1 MSERLTTSAWPLPQ
15 PDADLGYL
23 FRLAHQRFRALL
35 DSELEDLGLSAQDYG
50 ILSVFQTRPELS
62 ISELA
67 RISQVTRQTMHT
79 AVLSLEAA
87 GLVERSAR
95 NQRVVLVRPTMRG
108 RECLETATRRVRA
121 VERAALA
128 GLSREDER
136 TVRAWLATLA
146 AMPASSMHAEVK
158 QEERS

>member
-1 MSERLTTSAWPLPQ
+1 
-15 PDADLGYL
+15 
-23 FRLAHQRFRALL
+23 
-35 DSELEDLGLSAQDYG
+35 
-50 ILSVFQTRPELS
+50 
-62 ISELA
+62 
-67 RISQVTRQTMHT
+67 MHA

-108 RECLETATRRVRA
+108 RERLETATRRVRA

-146 AMPASSMHAEVK
+146 AMPASSMRAEVK